1 MQGLIALGKGLIEPP
16 LQLSVG
22 TPQIGYFVIERRG
35 HMLTPTT
42 TGTYFDQH
50 PPPVGK
56 GVPLDHLLDENVKSA
71 SGFSGLLTGLKLNP
85 FHGVRESARDSE
97 GVPGGNRPENGRG
110 CPGGDRRQAMEGL
123 LRGERGHATAARLIG
138 LRATPRRVVWPT
150 ERPHAVSA
158 VTSGGVAA
166 VFLRAVSPQ
175 RNLTDHRRPVALFDA
190 LSEKPDRR
198 GPLRRWQLAE
208 YAALFRSTFGA

>member
-35 HMLTPTT
+35 HMLTLSGPTPI
-42 TGTYFDQH
+42 GTYFDRH

-56 GVPLDHLLDENVKSA
+56 GVPLDHLLAENVKST

-97 GVPGGNRPENGRG
+97 RACPEATVRKTDVGVPV
-110 CPGGDRRQAMEGL
+110 AI
-123 LRGERGHATAARLIG
+123 AAEPW
-138 LRATPRRVVWPT
+138 RACCV
-150 ERPHAVSA
+150 VSA
-158 VTSGGVAA
+158 VMRQPPG
-166 VFLRAVSPQ
+166 
-175 RNLTDHRRPVALFDA
+175 
-190 LSEKPDRR
+190 
-198 GPLRRWQLAE
+198 
-208 YAALFRSTFGA
+208 